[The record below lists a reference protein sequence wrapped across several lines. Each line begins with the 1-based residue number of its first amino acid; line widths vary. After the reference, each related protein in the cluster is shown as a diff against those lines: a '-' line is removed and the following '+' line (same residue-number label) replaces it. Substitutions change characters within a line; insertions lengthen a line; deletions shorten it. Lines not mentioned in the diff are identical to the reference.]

1 MNGRGREQVRDRA
14 LSARTPREVDQAAIT
29 MERWLEEH
37 PEDRAFLF
45 RAGLALATRRADL
58 QEGEGGS

>member
-1 MNGRGREQVRDRA
+1 MNGRGRERVRDQA
-14 LSARTPREVDQAAIT
+14 LSARTPREVDRAAIA